1 MPLLT
6 TTDDDRRFMAL
17 ALAEAEQSYRN
28 GSVPVGSV
36 TARQGTLVAS
46 GRNRARE
53 TNDPTSHGE
62 IDCLR
67 NGGMRPAFGELTLY
81 TTLSPCMMCTG
92 AMLFLG
98 IPRVVIGDCTNYPGD
113 VEFLLA
119 RGMTVTLLD
128 DADCIALLRRFV
140 VENADF
146 WNRLVS
152 NR

>member
-6 TTDDDRRFMAL
+6 ATDDDRHFMAL
-17 ALAEAEQSYRN
+17 AYVEAEKSFRG

-36 TARQGTLVAS
+36 TVRQSELVAA

-67 NGGMRPAFGELTLY
+67 NGGVRPDFGEMTLY

-98 IPRVVIGDCTNYPGD
+98 VPRVVIGDRTNYPGD
-113 VEFLLA
+113 VDFLLA
-119 RGMTVTLLD
+119 RGMSVTLLD
-128 DADCIALLRRFV
+128 DADCIALLKRFIA
-140 VENADF
+140 ENTEF
-146 WNRLVS
+146 WSRLVDNS
-152 NR
+152 